1 MSDNSDK
8 ENRLKQEINTK
19 LEEHGFL
26 ANIRSQV
33 RAESLVLARKL
44 AEEGKIQKTKQ
55 LERVKL
61 EDDVDPILI
70 AMVKEFLD
78 FYKLDQTKQMLDL
91 ELDTETEVAD
101 LSESLPQVAGE
112 SDVPYLIRIIRRCRE
127 RHE

>member
-8 ENRLKQEINTK
+8 ENRLKQEINTR

-44 AEEGKIQKTKQ
+44 ADEGKIQKTKE

-61 EDDVDPILI
+61 EDDIDPILI

-78 FYKLDQTKQMLDL
+78 YYKLNQTKQMLDL
-91 ELDTETEVAD
+91 ELDPETTVAD
-101 LSESLPQVAGE
+101 LSDSLPQVADDT
-112 SDVPYLIRIIRRCRE
+112 DVPYLIKIIRRCRE
-127 RHE
+127 RHL